1 MDIEQPQNTL
11 FLGLSHFPQ
20 KSLLL
25 LTSTAHNLRFLQ
37 IRAQKQEPTLF
48 PIVKQAW
55 AKHPSLFF
63 QDLSSSGA
71 KNASIL
77 WDASAPFTR

>member
-48 PIVKQAW
+48 PIVKQA
-55 AKHPSLFF
+55 
-63 QDLSSSGA
+63 
-71 KNASIL
+71 
-77 WDASAPFTR
+77 